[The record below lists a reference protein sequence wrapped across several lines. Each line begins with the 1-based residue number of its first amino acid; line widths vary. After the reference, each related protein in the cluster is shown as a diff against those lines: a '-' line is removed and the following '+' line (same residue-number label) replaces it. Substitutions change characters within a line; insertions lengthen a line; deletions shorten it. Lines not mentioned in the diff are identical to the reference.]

1 MFVDLHAT
9 VQIPVTVML
18 WMTAVMWV
26 ARGWA
31 FGNETLPIIG
41 RLSQYM
47 LGVYFICLAIKQQW
61 WSIRWHLLAMG
72 SDGIADAIQVYGLL
86 IPITANLFGIFAGAV
101 VLAIATRPFF
111 GRWSGHIVGGSV
123 CCLLLVGAYVTG
135 LGR

>member
-1 MFVDLHAT
+1 MAG
-9 VQIPVTVML
+9 
-18 WMTAVMWV
+18 MWF
-26 ARGWA
+26 ARARA
-31 FGNETLPIIG
+31 FGTETLPRIG

-47 LGVYFICLAIKQQW
+47 LAVFFVCLAVKQQW

-86 IPITANLFGIFAGAV
+86 IPIVANLVGMFAGAV
-101 VLAIATRPFF
+101 VLAIASRPFF
-111 GRWSGHIVGGSV
+111 GRWSGHIVGGTV